1 MIRHA
6 LRTIGRMP
14 GLAAVVILS
23 LGIGIG
29 VNTTVF
35 SWIQAVLLKPIPG
48 VDDSG
53 SFYHLEPK
61 SDTGTYPG
69 MSWAEYRDLK
79 PRLQSI
85 EELVVFR
92 MAPLNVGEPGRTERT
107 YAQLVSGNLFSALHV
122 RPVAG
127 RFITPGEAERPGG
140 DPVVVLSHDYWQTHF
155 AGSPSAIGQTIRVN
169 DLELT
174 IVGVAPANFQGTILA
189 LQFDL
194 WVPATLAPA
203 LFAGSTELVDRNQ
216 RGYSALGRLRD
227 GADEARAAGEFVSAM
242 RELAGS
248 FPESNE
254 RISGE
259 LMPYWKA
266 PRGPQMM
273 FITALGVLQGVM
285 LLVLLAVCG
294 NTANLVLARASSRYR
309 EVGVRIALGAGPG
322 NVIRLMLVEN
332 LILGIAGAMVGVLIA
347 WWGTEALRSMPPY
360 GAFPVRFQTSL
371 DGLGLAFAAFLGIGS
386 GLLFGAAPALQ
397 LGRVDPQQALRS
409 GSKSAGRS
417 PMRDGLMALQ
427 CGLALLVLVVA
438 GLFFQSFVETKGTNP
453 GFRVEGLLLAT
464 YDLSSGVPTDDYA
477 RQFATQLLDRLHRV
491 PSVQSA
497 ALANS
502 MPLDIH
508 GLPLRGF
515 TIEGRAQTT
524 AQREA
529 ALSNIVSPGYFKTM
543 GIPIVAGEDFAEL
556 SDRSQPPQAIVNEE
570 FVRRYIAPAD
580 PIGRRLTNGDTA
592 YTIAGVVKD
601 STYDAF
607 GEPPTPAFFMSYR
620 DRPRWLGEIHLRARP
635 GSETMLASEVQRA
648 VREIDASLPIYNI
661 RTMSEHIERNLFL
674 RKIPAR
680 MFLVIAPLLL
690 ALVAIGI
697 YAVVSYTVSQRTTE
711 IGVRIAMGATA
722 SRVVTQIVKETLIV
736 IGAGV
741 FLAWVIAAMLD
752 THLFAGGLEDAPVL
766 LGVPLILMMVGT
778 LACWLPARRA
788 TLVDPVVALR
798 AE

>member
-6 LRTIGRMP
+6 FRTIGRMP

-23 LGIGIG
+23 LGVGIG

-48 VDDSG
+48 VDGSG

-69 MSWAEYRDLK
+69 MSWSEYLDLK

-92 MAPLNVGEPGRTERT
+92 MAPLNVGVPGRTERT
-107 YAQLVSGNLFSALHV
+107 YAQLVSGNLFSAL
-122 RPVAG
+122 RLKPVAG
-127 RFITPGEAERPGG
+127 RFITEDEARRPGG
-140 DPVVVLSHDYWQTHF
+140 EPVVVLSHDYWQTHY

-169 DLELT
+169 DSELT
-174 IVGVAPANFQGTILA
+174 IVGVAPKDFQGTILA

-227 GADEARAAGEFVSAM
+227 GANEAGATGEFVAAM

-248 FPESNE
+248 FPESNG

-273 FITALGVLQGVM
+273 FITALGILQGVM

-309 EVGVRIALGAGPG
+309 EVGVRLALGAGPG
-322 NVIRLMLVEN
+322 SVIRLMLTEN
-332 LILGIAGAMVGVLIA
+332 LLLGIFGAIVGIVIA

-371 DGLGLAFAAFLGIGS
+371 DAIGLAFAVILGIGS

-409 GSKSAGRS
+409 GSRSSGRS
-417 PMRDGLMALQ
+417 VMRDGLMALQ
-427 CGLALLVLVVA
+427 CGLALLVLIVA
-438 GLFFQSFVETKGTNP
+438 GLFFQSFVETQDTDP

-464 YDLSSGVPTDDYA
+464 YDLSGTVATDEYA

-491 PSVQSA
+491 PSVQSV
-497 ALANS
+497 ALANA

-515 TIEGRAQTT
+515 TLEGRAQTT
-524 AQREA
+524 EQREA
-529 ALSNIVSPGYFKTM
+529 ALSNIVSPAYFTTM
-543 GIPIVAGEDFAEL
+543 NIPIVAGQDFADMA
-556 SDRSQPPQAIVNEE
+556 DRTLPPQVIVNEE
-570 FVRRYIAPAD
+570 FARRYIATAD
-580 PIGRRLTNGDTA
+580 PIGRRLTSGDQA
-592 YTIAGVVKD
+592 YTIAGVVKN

-607 GEPPTPAFFMSYR
+607 GEPPTPAFFFSWR

-648 VREIDASLPIYNI
+648 VREIDASLPVYNI
-661 RTMSEHIERNLFL
+661 RTMAEHIERNLFL

-680 MFLVIAPLLL
+680 MFLIIAPLLL
-690 ALVAIGI
+690 ILVAIGI

-711 IGVRIAMGATA
+711 IGIRIAMGAT
-722 SRVVTQIVKETLIV
+722 SNRVVKQIVMEGLIV
-736 IGAGV
+736 VSGGLI
-741 FLAWVIAAMLD
+741 LAWVIAAMVQ
-752 THLFAGGLEDAPVL
+752 THLFSAGPGAWTVL
-766 LGVPLILMMVGT
+766 MAVPALLFGVAA

-788 TLVDPVVALR
+788 TMVAPVVALR

>member
-6 LRTIGRMP
+6 FRTIGRMP

-23 LGIGIG
+23 LGVGIG

-48 VDDSG
+48 VDGSG

-69 MSWAEYRDLK
+69 MSWSEYLDLK

-92 MAPLNVGEPGRTERT
+92 MAPLNVGVPGRTERT
-107 YAQLVSGNLFSALHV
+107 YAQLVSGNLFSAL
-122 RPVAG
+122 RLKPVAG
-127 RFITPGEAERPGG
+127 RFITEDEARRPGG
-140 DPVVVLSHDYWQTHF
+140 EPVVVLSHDYWQTHY

-169 DLELT
+169 DSELT
-174 IVGVAPANFQGTILA
+174 IVGVAPKDFQGTILA

-227 GADEARAAGEFVSAM
+227 GANEAGATGEFVAAM

-248 FPESNE
+248 FPESNG

-273 FITALGVLQGVM
+273 FITALGILQGVM

-309 EVGVRIALGAGPG
+309 EDGVRLALGAGPG
-322 NVIRLMLVEN
+322 SVIRLMLTEN
-332 LILGIAGAMVGVLIA
+332 LLLGIFGAIVGIVIA

-371 DGLGLAFAAFLGIGS
+371 DAIGLAFAVILGIGS

-409 GSKSAGRS
+409 GSRSSGRS
-417 PMRDGLMALQ
+417 VMRDGLMALQ
-427 CGLALLVLVVA
+427 CGLALLVLIVA
-438 GLFFQSFVETKGTNP
+438 GLFFQSFVETQDTDP

-464 YDLSSGVPTDDYA
+464 YDLSGTVATDEYA
-477 RQFATQLLDRLHRV
+477 RQFATQLLDRLHRL
-491 PSVQSA
+491 PSVQSV
-497 ALANS
+497 ALANA

-515 TIEGRAQTT
+515 TLEGRAQTT
-524 AQREA
+524 EQREA
-529 ALSNIVSPGYFKTM
+529 ALSNIVSPAYFTTM
-543 GIPIVAGEDFAEL
+543 NIPIVAGQDFADMA
-556 SDRSQPPQAIVNEE
+556 DRTLPPQVIVNEE
-570 FVRRYIAPAD
+570 FARRYIATAD
-580 PIGRRLTNGDTA
+580 PIGRRLTSGDQA
-592 YTIAGVVKD
+592 YTIAGVVKN

-607 GEPPTPAFFMSYR
+607 GEPPTPAFFFSWR

-648 VREIDASLPIYNI
+648 VREIDASLPVYNI
-661 RTMSEHIERNLFL
+661 RTMAEHIERNLFL

-680 MFLVIAPLLL
+680 MFLIIAPLLL
-690 ALVAIGI
+690 ILVAIGI

-711 IGVRIAMGATA
+711 IGIRIAMGAT
-722 SRVVTQIVKETLIV
+722 SNRVVKQIVKEGLIV
-736 IGAGV
+736 VSGGL
-741 FLAWVIAAMLD
+741 FLAWVIAAMVQ
-752 THLFAGGLEDAPVL
+752 THLFSAGPGAWTVL
-766 LGVPLILMMVGT
+766 MAVPALLFGVAA

-788 TLVDPVVALR
+788 TMVDPVVALR